1 MHACAMT
8 HFHVS
13 YIVWQPRILRSAR
26 ASMLTTRQ
34 VDMFKS
40 QINKIIYTKLLKR
53 VLLSISLLVVE
64 CAVAVNYDSLQH
76 TATL

>member
-1 MHACAMT
+1 
-8 HFHVS
+8 
-13 YIVWQPRILRSAR
+13 
-26 ASMLTTRQ
+26 MLTTRQ